1 MRRTLSQP
9 SRPPIFHSRRG
20 FQALVVGLSL
30 ALAALTVLAASGC
43 NRIEG
48 ESQAG
53 APEEGD
59 PATETP
65 DETFV
70 WPVDPEP
77 PLLRIEIEG
86 AGVEGRIEIELM
98 PELAPETIRQI
109 RILAAEGFYDG
120 TTFHRVI
127 PEFMIQGGDP
137 NSRDRDPNNDGHG
150 GPGFT
155 IPDEFSRAPF
165 ERGVVGMGNKGRVDS
180 SGSQFFI
187 MHADVRSLDGR
198 YTVIG
203 RVRSGMDL
211 IDAITAVKIDRYG
224 RWGPKN
230 RPIENIVM
238 RRVRVWESTA
248 RSAGAAELD
257 AADATETNEVAS
269 VAEAPREAPAKSGF

>member
-9 SRPPIFHSRRG
+9 SRPPNSLSRGG
-20 FQALVVGLSL
+20 FQALFVGLSL
-30 ALAALTVLAASGC
+30 ALTALAAGGC

-53 APEEGD
+53 ALEAGD
-59 PATETP
+59 ATSPTS
-65 DETFV
+65 DEAFA
-70 WPVDPEP
+70 WPTDPEP

-155 IPDEFSRAPF
+155 MPDEFTRAPF

-180 SGSQFFI
+180 NGSQFFI
-187 MHADVRSLDGR
+187 MHADIRSLDGR

-211 IDAITAVKIDRYG
+211 VDAITTVEIDRYG

-238 RRVRVWESTA
+238 SRVRVWESTD
-248 RSAGAAELD
+248 GAAVAAEID
-257 AADATETNEVAS
+257 TADAIETNEVTS